1 MTRRAKFILS
11 GLLVV
16 AVGIA
21 AFGNLRRIGGSTAAT
36 CSTHPVW
43 ATTGFKGFI
52 VRDGAHWYVVN
63 KKHSQ
68 VGLLDGRP
76 TIFAGSLF
84 LVSDDDLYTPYT
96 PSDAEPLG
104 EWQAKLV
111 LTPSSASFTTFWS
124 AKHVKISY

>member
-1 MTRRAKFILS
+1 MTRPAKFVLA
-11 GLLVV
+11 GMLVT
-16 AVGIA
+16 AVGMA
-21 AFGNLRRIGGSTAAT
+21 AFGNLRRIGGSTTAT

-43 ATTGFKGFI
+43 ATTGFPGFI

-63 KKHSQ
+63 KKRRQ

-76 TIFAGSLF
+76 AIFARSLF

-104 EWQAKLV
+104 EWQANLV
-111 LTPSSASFTTFWS
+111 LTANSASFTTFWS
-124 AKHVKISY
+124 ARRVNISY

>member
-1 MTRRAKFILS
+1 MTRRAKFVLA

-21 AFGNLRRIGGSTAAT
+21 AFGNLRRIGGSTTAT
-36 CSTHPVW
+36 SSTHRVW
-43 ATTGFKGFI
+43 ATTGFPGFI
-52 VRDGAHWYVVN
+52 VCDGADWYVVN
-63 KKHSQ
+63 RACRQ

-84 LVSDDDLYTPYT
+84 LVSDDEAYTPHT